1 MKKHIFGLFIA
12 CSLLFSFQAIAQT
25 PKNSTPAN
33 TLLESSN
40 LPKIDLNIVPYTY
53 QEFENGFVVE
63 IDLPQVDKI
72 EALRSTTDNWID
84 IAIARSNEVKKLG
97 REQNK
102 EKPSSPQ
109 YTWISNYKE
118 LYNTT
123 LEVTSLVA
131 TFYEFIG
138 DIPGQEET
146 YCILVK
152 NNGEVVDALSVF
164 TPSQV
169 AFINDRLNAMVKS
182 DIALPES
189 DFDKKHYKNQK
200 VDLSKAAVFFN
211 EEDLVVQFA
220 TGEMNTPLGRPAI
233 FNISVEDILTY

>member
-25 PKNSTPAN
+25 SPAN
-33 TLLESSN
+33 TSANPTESS
-40 LPKIDLNIVPYTY
+40 LPKIDLNILPYTY

-72 EALRSTTDNWID
+72 ETVRTTTDNWID
-84 IAIARSNEVKKLG
+84 LAIARSNEIKQLG

-109 YTWISNYKE
+109 YTWLSTYKE
-118 LYNTT
+118 LYNEE
-123 LEVTSLVA
+123 LGVTSLIA
-131 TFYEFIG
+131 TFYEFTG
-138 DIPGQEET
+138 DIPGKEET
-146 YCILVK
+146 RCILVN
-152 NNGEVVDALSVF
+152 NNGDVIEALSVF
-164 TPSQV
+164 TPAQV
-169 AFINDRLNAMVKS
+169 SFINDRLNAMVKS
-182 DIALPES
+182 DVALPES

-211 EEDLVVQFA
+211 EEELVVQFP
-220 TGEMNTPLGRPAI
+220 TGEMNTTLGRPAI
-233 FNISVEDILTY
+233 FNIPVKDILTY